1 MEKRS
6 SPPKKLKMK
15 GQPHKL
21 AYINDVEE
29 GLLRARGG
37 SGEMVHGIPA
47 FYDEGDDYSG
57 PNASDGDTGANK
69 GTTAGDDTGGW
80 SGGGYEPNQNDLA
93 ASVAQAQNNLVASL
107 AKERA
112 DKARLN
118 QVMVNSYANPYAKSG
133 LTAQDM
139 AFNIDPLGWGSNSPQ
154 RIAASYMNSL
164 GANRKSVFAPS
175 VFSSKK
181 IGGDSF
187 GGLKKGSLSTVLGV
201 PSYSNWFSPN
211 TPQRKAFADMALEQL
226 RSPNL
231 ITGQTRMEKA
241 KDGYGFPGLAGGLMG
256 IAGSLN
262 LEAMIED
269 LENGGRPAL
278 DENGVVQGVFSE
290 GAFGEAYQGNPI
302 EGLEETGWNPYDT
315 QRNEMDEVRPVNP
328 LTGQCEE
335 GYFFDEDLQACR
347 MGSATAS
354 TPAVPVTA
362 PATGAYYRPTGL
374 ETASAFTPAGFD
386 YDAANRAFLDSY
398 AYRPENY
405 QDPMSLT
412 GFKKIT

>member
-1 MEKRS
+1 
-6 SPPKKLKMK
+6 
-15 GQPHKL
+15 
-21 AYINDVEE
+21 
-29 GLLRARGG
+29 
-37 SGEMVHGIPA
+37 
-47 FYDEGDDYSG
+47 
-57 PNASDGDTGANK
+57 
-69 GTTAGDDTGGW
+69 
-80 SGGGYEPNQNDLA
+80 
-93 ASVAQAQNNLVASL
+93 
-107 AKERA
+107 
-112 DKARLN
+112 
-118 QVMVNSYANPYAKSG
+118 
-133 LTAQDM
+133 
-139 AFNIDPLGWGSNSPQ
+139 
-154 RIAASYMNSL
+154 MNSL

-315 QRNEMDEVRPVNP
+315 QRNEMDEVRLVI
-328 LTGQCEE
+328 
-335 GYFFDEDLQACR
+335 R
-347 MGSATAS
+347 
-354 TPAVPVTA
+354 
-362 PATGAYYRPTGL
+362 
-374 ETASAFTPAGFD
+374 
-386 YDAANRAFLDSY
+386 
-398 AYRPENY
+398 
-405 QDPMSLT
+405 
-412 GFKKIT
+412 

>member
-6 SPPKKLKMK
+6 SPPKKLKIK

-47 FYDEGDDYSG
+47 FYDEGDDYSS

-93 ASVAQAQNNLVASL
+93 EAVAQAQNNLVASL

-112 DKARLN
+112 QKAAAG
-118 QVMVNSYANPYAKSG
+118 QAMVNSYKNPYANSG

-181 IGGDSF
+181 IGGDFF
-187 GGLKKGSLSTVLGV
+187 GGLKKGSLSTMLGV

-226 RSPNL
+226 RSPNP

-241 KDGYGFPGLAGGLMG
+241 KGGYGFPGLAGGLMG
-256 IAGSLN
+256 IAGSMN
-262 LEAMIED
+262 LGAMIED

-278 DENGVVQGVFSE
+278 DENGVVRGVFSE
-290 GAFGEAYQGNPI
+290 GAFGEVYQGTPI
-302 EGLEETGWNPYDT
+302 EGLEETGWTPDDH
-315 QRNEMDEVRPVNP
+315 QKEIEMRPVNP
-328 LTGQCEE
+328 LTGQCDE

-374 ETASAFTPAGFD
+374 EAGSAFTPAGFD
-386 YDAANRAFLDSY
+386 YKAANDAFLDSY